1 MKRNRLIFLILWIT
15 SLVGISFFGG
25 PVSYGFFA
33 LLTLLPLVSLLYLFC
48 VFFFFR
54 IYQEL
59 DGKQLVANH
68 TVPFYFTL
76 MNEYFFGFAGIR
88 VRFFSSFSTISGLD
102 DAVEYELLP
111 KTGIKK
117 QTNLVCK
124 YRGEYEVGIKTVEI
138 QDYFQL
144 IRIAYHNRE
153 TLRVIVK
160 PNLVEL
166 GELKRE
172 DLSQTM
178 ARDTL
183 TSPSELDVLVRKYE
197 AGDDPRQINW
207 KASARSGELLI
218 RKRVGQEREGIGLL
232 MGTNRCSAEQEA
244 YLPVE
249 NKILETTL
257 ALALFFVKKNI
268 EVRSYYVQGELREK
282 NVTGLERFDDF
293 YESISAVE
301 FREEITEALL
311 LASAAQRPELFRCK
325 TVFLVLHELTA
336 EALQMAKL
344 LRDNNVFAV
353 ICLVTDESPE
363 EGEGAA
369 LADVEVVRIG
379 TDEDLTEVEL

>member
-1 MKRNRLIFLILWIT
+1 MWILSI
-15 SLVGISFFGG
+15 VGISFYGG

-33 LLTLLPLVSLLYLFC
+33 LLTFVPIVSLLYLLC
-48 VFFFFR
+48 VFTFFR

-59 DGKQLVANH
+59 DGKRLVANH
-68 TVPFYFTL
+68 TVPFFFTL

-111 KTGIKK
+111 KTGIQK

-166 GELKRE
+166 TELRN
-172 DLSQTM
+172 DNLVQALARDVQVSQTE
-178 ARDTL
+178 R
-183 TSPSELDVLVRKYE
+183 DVLVRKYE

-207 KASARSGELLI
+207 KASARSGELLV
-218 RKRVGQEREGIGLL
+218 RKMIGQEREGIGIL
-232 MGTNRCSAEQEA
+232 MGTQRPSDEPLQ

-257 ALALFFVKKNI
+257 ALALFFAKKNI
-268 EVRSYYVQGELREK
+268 AIHAYYLQGGLTEK
-282 NVTGLERFDDF
+282 NLVGLDRFDEF
-293 YESISAVE
+293 YEGISAVE
-301 FREEITEALL
+301 FREETTEAGF
-311 LASAAQRPELFRCK
+311 LALMARERELFRQK
-325 TVFLVLHELTA
+325 TVFMILREMTKETLELA
-336 EALQMAKL
+336 GL
-344 LRDNNVFAV
+344 LKENNVYPV
-353 ICLVTDESPE
+353 ICLISDDARAELPGES
-363 EGEGAA
+363 AA
-369 LADVEVVRIG
+369 GMSVIRIG
-379 TDEDLTEVEL
+379 TDDDLTEVAL